1 MSGAEEDQAGTAAYP
16 AAEIRQ
22 GVTRLSRRLRSE
34 RPPGGLSSSKLS
46 VLSYLLR
53 NGPAA
58 ASEIAAADQQQPQ
71 SLTRVFASLEREQL
85 ITRTRDD
92 RDRRQSLLSITE
104 AGHQALRRDMA
115 QRDDWLADALTG
127 LTETECELLRLAAR
141 LMDRIAGGTPGPAN
155 YDGARWRNA
164 CNGR

>member
-1 MSGAEEDQAGTAAYP
+1 MSGAEEAQTGAQP

-22 GVTRLSRRLRSE
+22 GVTRLARRLRSE

-53 NGPAA
+53 TGPAT
-58 ASEIAAADQQQPQ
+58 ASEVAAADHQQPQ
-71 SLTRVFASLEREQL
+71 SLTRVFASLEQERL
-85 ITRTRDD
+85 IIRTRDD

-104 AGHQALRRDMA
+104 AGHEALRRDMI
-115 QRDDWLADALTG
+115 QRDDWLAGALTG

-141 LMDRIAGGTPGPAN
+141 LMDRIAGGAPGPAN
-155 YDGARWRNA
+155 YDGARVA
-164 CNGR
+164 

>member
-1 MSGAEEDQAGTAAYP
+1 MSDAESDQTGATRLPQA

-34 RPPGGLSSSKLS
+34 RPPGGFSSSKLS

-58 ASEIAAADQQQPQ
+58 ASEVAAADHQQPQ
-71 SLTRVFASLEREQL
+71 SLTRVFASLEREHL
-85 ITRTRDD
+85 IARTRDD

-104 AGHQALRRDMA
+104 AGHQSLRRDMI
-115 QRDDWLADALTG
+115 QRDDWLASALTG

-141 LMDRIAGGTPGPAN
+141 LMDRIADATPGDSELTGS
-155 YDGARWRNA
+155 DGARVA
-164 CNGR
+164 